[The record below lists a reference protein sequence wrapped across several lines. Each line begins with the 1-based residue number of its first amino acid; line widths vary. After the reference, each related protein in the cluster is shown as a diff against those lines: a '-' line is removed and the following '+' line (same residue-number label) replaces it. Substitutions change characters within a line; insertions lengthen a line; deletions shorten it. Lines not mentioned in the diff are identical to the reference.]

1 VFSAGLMLLVW
12 FGLAWAGEGMLAN
25 YPYLWPLHAFLQP
38 DHYLFWLNRIFLIV
52 AGLSTIIVA
61 ARIVND
67 SERMLFGRS
76 AMRKRL
82 GSKTLE
88 AQ

>member
-1 VFSAGLMLLVW
+1 
-12 FGLAWAGEGMLAN
+12 MLAN

-38 DHYLFWLNRIFLIV
+38 EHYLFWLNRIFLIA

-82 GSKTLE
+82 GSKSLE